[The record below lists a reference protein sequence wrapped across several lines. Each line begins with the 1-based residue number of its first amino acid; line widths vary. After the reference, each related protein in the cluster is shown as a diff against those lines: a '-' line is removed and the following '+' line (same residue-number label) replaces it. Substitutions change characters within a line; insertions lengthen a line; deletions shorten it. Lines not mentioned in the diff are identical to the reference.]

1 MMTEEIGAKQSG
13 FNIFFSRLRLQK
25 VNILRYLLLLDFVIV
40 GLRVLLIFIKIDL
53 IRILNKDIAYEQI
66 NT

>member
-40 GLRVLLIFIKIDL
+40 GLRVLLIFIKTTL
-53 IRILNKDIAYEQI
+53 ICTLKKFIAYMK
-66 NT
+66 NNP